1 MADAMADQVATEA
14 ATEGAAPA
22 AWSRADTL
30 KALEANEHVEAKPAA
45 KADEAVEEPE
55 ADSDEA
61 EAEAAPDDADEE
73 SNGDEAESVESDAD
87 ADDEDAEP
95 EAKADPDLAA
105 RLAKVQTAERR
116 AREQLA
122 RERQTAIDEVARERA
137 AAKADIDAAK
147 EFAKLRES
155 SRYDLAPLLQV
166 LGIGEGDYMLHARAL
181 AAMAPENKAD
191 PKNRDMVERLA
202 RERRMA
208 DDLAATKKRLDD
220 FEAQKKAEVQRA
232 ENERNTQAY
241 LDAVVAVKVD
251 APLARAALKADPD
264 ATRRELA
271 GVALEM
277 LEATGEPPEHAA
289 VLTEYERRETKRLKR
304 LGIDPATIAKKPAAK
319 TDDKAP
325 ANGKKPAA
333 AAAKKP
339 APKKDEPPQNETQAQ
354 RRARIQKA
362 LEEGNLDF
370 D

>member
-1 MADAMADQVATEA
+1 MAEAMADQVATEA
-14 ATEGAAPA
+14 ATETAAPA

-30 KALEANEHVEAKPAA
+30 KALEADEHVEAKPAA
-45 KADEAVEEPE
+45 KADDAVEEPE
-55 ADSDEA
+55 AEADEV
-61 EAEAAPDDADEE
+61 EAAPDAADEE
-73 SNGDEAESVESDAD
+73 SDGDEAEETEPDAD

-122 RERQTAIDEVARERA
+122 RERQTAIDEVARLRKDVEA
-137 AAKADIDAAK
+137 DVEAAKA
-147 EFAKLRES
+147 FAKLRES

-277 LEATGEPPEHAA
+277 LEASGEPPEHAA

-304 LGIDPATIAKKPAAK
+304 LGIDPATVVKKPAAK
-319 TDDKAP
+319 PDDKAP
-325 ANGKKPAA
+325 PNGKKPAA
-333 AAAKKP
+333 PAKKAAAKT
-339 APKKDEPPQNETQAQ
+339 EPPPNETQAQ